1 MIYDNFY
8 HSHDHY
14 HYYSHYVTTGAPPH
28 VSGATLL
35 LRGLHDLDPWTHGPM
50 DRWGVARNQQKL
62 LVFYRQKWLVK
73 QQNDMVFP
81 LNVDKCGVFSGL

>member
-1 MIYDNFY
+1 MIYDNFTILMIITITILITSQRV
-8 HSHDHY
+8 HLHMS
-14 HYYSHYVTTGAPPH
+14 AEPPFC
-28 VSGATLL
+28 SEDFMT
-35 LRGLHDLDPWTHGPM
+35 WTHGPM